1 MMTRLG
7 ALLTRIASSRN
18 IFVTLMSEPHFSQ
31 TIIDS
36 SLFTAVI
43 SLSSLLQPFYSCLSR
58 HHFSWPV
65 SRLTISQQTIRVVP
79 RRKMVT
85 KSPTFLHTRRED
97 TRKEDTQRVST
108 CLWFF
113 PLLLQAIHRFQ
124 FILHQAIVHKIASI
138 PVMKKKYATS
148 FHMKEMKPKEG

>member
-43 SLSSLLQPFYSCLSR
+43 SLSSLLQPFYSCLSS

-97 TRKEDTQRVST
+97 TRNEDTQRVST

-113 PLLLQAIHRFQ
+113 LLLLQAIQRF
-124 FILHQAIVHKIASI
+124 
-138 PVMKKKYATS
+138 
-148 FHMKEMKPKEG
+148 